1 MSPYESE
8 ETLSSGVRCLISNRL
23 AYGLSALKMGTFFR
37 GMGGGDN
44 KTATLA
50 DFSPATTGG
59 MEKHFLNNIDMF
71 PAGRY
76 PFSVDFMK
84 RTIRSRNLVFPMVC
98 GEEHYPGR

>member
-1 MSPYESE
+1 MAYPPSKWE
-8 ETLSSGVRCLISNRL
+8 LSLG
-23 AYGLSALKMGTFFR
+23 GW
-37 GMGGGDN
+37 GGGDN

-98 GEEHYPGR
+98 GEEHYPGRNITRGGRLI